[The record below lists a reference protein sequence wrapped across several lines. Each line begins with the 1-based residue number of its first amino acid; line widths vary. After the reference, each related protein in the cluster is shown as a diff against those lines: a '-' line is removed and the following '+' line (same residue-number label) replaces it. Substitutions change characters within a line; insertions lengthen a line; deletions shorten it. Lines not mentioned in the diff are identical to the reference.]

1 MTTTSQPAAETD
13 VVSPDSATTL
23 EPLSPTPVLITE
35 HEVVFTTAA
44 AALVPPA
51 PTHRHWPGITLI
63 AAIRHIHIALP
74 APRPIYAR
82 RDATYF
88 ESARMSR
95 LMDRL

>member
-1 MTTTSQPAAETD
+1 MTTTPLTSAETD
-13 VVSPDSATTL
+13 VVSADTQTTL
-23 EPLSPTPVLITE
+23 EPVSPAPVLITE
-35 HEVVFTTAA
+35 QEVVFTTAA

-51 PTHRHWPGITLI
+51 TAHRHWPSPTLI

-74 APRPIYAR
+74 TPQPIYPR
-82 RDATYF
+82 REATYF